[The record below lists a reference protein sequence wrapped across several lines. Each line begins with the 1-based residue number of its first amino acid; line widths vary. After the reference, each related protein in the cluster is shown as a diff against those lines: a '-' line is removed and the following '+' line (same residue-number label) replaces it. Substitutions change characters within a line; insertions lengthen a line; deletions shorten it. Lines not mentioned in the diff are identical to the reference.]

1 MEIMDTLPTIV
12 TAALALLSPLGT
24 AIFTKTGTSPVTKNN
39 VAVGVSFAVAIVYVV
54 LNNGVTDWNDLNQI
68 VAALPPIYLL
78 QQLSYK
84 FLIKDWTKA
93 VEANVGAGAGAK
105 DGKHEAGAAPV
116 VENPVVEAEQ
126 LEETPAKG

>member
-1 MEIMDTLPTIV
+1 MEIMDTLPVLV
-12 TAALALLSPLGT
+12 TAALSLLSPLGT

-39 VAVGVSFAVAIVYVV
+39 IALGVSFAVAVVYVV
-54 LNNGVTDWNDLNQI
+54 LNSGITDWNDLNQI
-68 VAALPPIYLL
+68 VAVLPVVYAL
-78 QQLSYK
+78 QQLSFK

-105 DGKHEAGAAPV
+105 DGKHEAGV
-116 VENPVVEAEQ
+116 PVVEAEPV